1 MLPRDL
7 TQDIKTRLATIRGQ
21 VGGLIKMID
30 NEADPEKI
38 ITQFKAVD
46 SGLDTA
52 YNLLLDE
59 VFRKTLASKI
69 VEVAEAC
76 PGNCGNEEKIEFI
89 RTQFPKFKFDEILSK
104 LKEIT
109 KIGDK
114 VKDYNSKKD
123 EK

>member
-1 MLPRDL
+1 MLPKDL

-21 VGGLIKMID
+21 VDGLIKMLD
-30 NEADPEKI
+30 HEEDPEKI
-38 ITQFKAVD
+38 INQFKAVD

-59 VFRKTLASKI
+59 VYRKALAIKI
-69 VEVAEAC
+69 VEAADAC

-89 RTQFPKFKFDEILSK
+89 RTQFPKFKFDEIVSK

-109 KIGDK
+109 KISDK
-114 VKDYNSKKD
+114 VKEYNSKKN